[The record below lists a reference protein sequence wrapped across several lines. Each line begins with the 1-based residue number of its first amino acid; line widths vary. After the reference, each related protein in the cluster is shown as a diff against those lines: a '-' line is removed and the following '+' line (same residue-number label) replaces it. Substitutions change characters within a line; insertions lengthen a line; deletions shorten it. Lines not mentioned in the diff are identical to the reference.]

1 MQRKA
6 FESLVDQAIL
16 ALPAE
21 FRDKLENVEVIIE
34 DSPSRELLQR
44 MDIDEED
51 GLFGLYEGVPLT
63 QRGFSAPLYPD
74 RIWIFQKPIEDAC
87 ATDKEIKEEIRVTL
101 LHEVAHFFGIDDSHL
116 DEIGYS

>member
-6 FESLVDQAIL
+6 FESLVDQAVRD
-16 ALPAE
+16 LPDE
-21 FRDKLENVEVIIE
+21 FREKLQNVELIVE
-34 DSPSRELLQR
+34 DWPSRELLDR
-44 MDIDEED
+44 MEIDEED

-63 QRGFSAPLYPD
+63 ERGFSAPLYPD

-87 ATDKEIKEEIRVTL
+87 ETDADIKEEIRVTL
-101 LHEVAHFFGIDDSHL
+101 LHEVAHFFGIDDEHL

>member
-6 FESLVDQAIL
+6 FESLVDQAIRG
-16 ALPAE
+16 LPAE
-21 FRDKLENVEVIIE
+21 FSDKLQNVEVIIE
-34 DSPSRELLQR
+34 DWPSRELLER

-51 GLFGLYEGVPLT
+51 RLFGLYEGVPLT
-63 QRGFSAPLYPD
+63 ERGFSAPLYPD

-87 ATDKEIKEEIRVTL
+87 ETDQDIKEEIRVTL
-101 LHEVAHFFGIDDSHL
+101 LHEVAHFFGIDDEHL